1 MIKES
6 WNVDTYGGL
15 VRLVISVL
23 KLTLIFEI
31 SGAVLS
37 FFSFVRDYSIP
48 HAIGISIFHSIATF
62 NNAGFDILGGYR
74 NLLSY
79 QNDVLLNLVTCTLI
93 IFGGIGFLVIMDVIK
108 KRSFRKLT
116 LHSKVVISMSVLL
129 IVLGTVA
136 LKLTENITRLGAF
149 FHSVSA
155 RTAGFSTYSLG
166 NFTNAGL
173 FVLIL
178 LMFIGASPGSTGG
191 GIKTSTVFVMGNVI
205 RGVIF
210 NKHYSAFRR
219 KISESVIM
227 QAFVVT
233 LLSFCIVA
241 FSVFLISILEPEY
254 SFMQI
259 LFECVSAFGTVGLS
273 TGITP
278 ELGSAAKFVLILT
291 MFVGRLGAL
300 TIATLG
306 NFKEP
311 SEVSYTTEI
320 ITIG

>member
-1 MIKES
+1 
-6 WNVDTYGGL
+6 
-15 VRLVISVL
+15 
-23 KLTLIFEI
+23 
-31 SGAVLS
+31 
-37 FFSFVRDYSIP
+37 
-48 HAIGISIFHSIATF
+48 
-62 NNAGFDILGGYR
+62 
-74 NLLSY
+74 
-79 QNDVLLNLVTCTLI
+79 
-93 IFGGIGFLVIMDVIK
+93 
-108 KRSFRKLT
+108 
-116 LHSKVVISMSVLL
+116 
-129 IVLGTVA
+129 
-136 LKLTENITRLGAF
+136 
-149 FHSVSA
+149 
-155 RTAGFSTYSLG
+155 
-166 NFTNAGL
+166 
-173 FVLIL
+173 
-178 LMFIGASPGSTGG
+178 
-191 GIKTSTVFVMGNVI
+191 
-205 RGVIF
+205 
-210 NKHYSAFRR
+210 
-219 KISESVIM
+219 M

-311 SEVSYTTEI
+311 SEVSYTTEN

>member
-1 MIKES
+1 
-6 WNVDTYGGL
+6 
-15 VRLVISVL
+15 
-23 KLTLIFEI
+23 
-31 SGAVLS
+31 
-37 FFSFVRDYSIP
+37 
-48 HAIGISIFHSIATF
+48 
-62 NNAGFDILGGYR
+62 
-74 NLLSY
+74 
-79 QNDVLLNLVTCTLI
+79 
-93 IFGGIGFLVIMDVIK
+93 
-108 KRSFRKLT
+108 
-116 LHSKVVISMSVLL
+116 MSVLL
-129 IVLGTVA
+129 IVLGTGA
-136 LKLTENITRLGAF
+136 LKLTENITWLGAF

-178 LMFIGASPGSTGG
+178 LMFIGASPGSPGG

-241 FSVFLISILEPEY
+241 FSVFLISILGPEY

-306 NFKEP
+306 NF
-311 SEVSYTTEI
+311 
-320 ITIG
+320 